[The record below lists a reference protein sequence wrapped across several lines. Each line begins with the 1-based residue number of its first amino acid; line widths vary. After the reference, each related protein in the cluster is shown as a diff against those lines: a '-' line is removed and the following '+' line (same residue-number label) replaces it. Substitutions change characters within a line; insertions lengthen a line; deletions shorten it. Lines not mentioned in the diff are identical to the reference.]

1 MTAVVL
7 LKQEAA
13 SARGTLD
20 KCVTCMQVDGRGAK
34 PPPSP
39 TSGAQHPLGLS
50 HLYPSKPIFQA
61 QEKPSLNVEFLLFFR
76 GQLLPL
82 SPSFPNLTSLI
93 PRWTT
98 CEEERIFTFCYST
111 RE

>member
-13 SARGTLD
+13 SARGTPD

-34 PPPSP
+34 P
-39 TSGAQHPLGLS
+39 TSEAQHPLGLS
-50 HLYPSKPIFQA
+50 HLYPSKPIFQT
-61 QEKPSLNVEFLLFFR
+61 QEKTSLNVEFLLFFR

-82 SPSFPNLTSLI
+82 SPSFPNLESHELDSQMD
-93 PRWTT
+93 
-98 CEEERIFTFCYST
+98 YL
-111 RE
+111 